1 MAKSINKYYI
11 LIWFTLC
18 SFTLNSNGILR
29 EDVIKYAKSFI
40 GIQEETNRN
49 DGFFIENVLLKPLKV
64 PAGSAYC
71 AAYVSFIYRDCN
83 IKSPNSAWS
92 PDWAKTK
99 DAVYLKN
106 KLGDISNA
114 KKGDVVS
121 FWRESKGRVGH
132 VGIYER
138 KLGNY
143 IYTIEGNTSDMNDK
157 GRDGI
162 WGRVRHKS
170 TIYTVTNYID
180 K

>member
-1 MAKSINKYYI
+1 MAKNAII
-11 LIWFTLC
+11 FFVFIWATLC

-29 EDVIKYAKSFI
+29 EDLVNYAKKFI
-40 GIQEETNRN
+40 GIQEETNKN
-49 DGFFIENVLLKPLKV
+49 DGWFIENILLKPLKV

-71 AAYVSFIYRDCN
+71 AAFVSFIYRGCN
-83 IKSPNSAWS
+83 IPSPNSAWS
-92 PDWAKTK
+92 PDWAKEK
-99 DAVYLKN
+99 DAVYTKN
-106 KLGDISNA
+106 KSGDLSNA

-121 FWRESKGRVGH
+121 FWRESKKRVGH

-138 KLGNY
+138 RLGSY
-143 IYTIEGNTSDMNDK
+143 IYTIEGNTSDMDDK

-162 WGRVRHKS
+162 WARVRHKS